1 MDFYEIIWKYQ
12 SCCIQAMVE
21 ITQSINVSR
30 TLWLIKNFCVRPS
43 KALFWSGLVR
53 VCVCRVSDGDVVV
66 FECDYSCVVSTWR
79 LFTGAA
85 LQQTDAV
92 NPLCFCVQMSCFVYL
107 WLSLT
112 CCVCVLMLSWVTVWS
127 LLSRG
132 EQEHQEKLFSASPAG
147 FHVPKPTADRI
158 NWQCYCEL
166 DT

>member
-12 SCCIQAMVE
+12 GFCNLAIVE
-21 ITQSINVSR
+21 IIQGINVSR
-30 TLWLIKNFCVRPS
+30 TLWLEELLCSTIQSIV
-43 KALFWSGLVR
+43 SGQ
-53 VCVCRVSDGDVVV
+53 VSCMFVFDDVVV
-66 FECDYSCVVSTWR
+66 FKWDYSCVISTRR

-85 LQQTDAV
+85 LQQTDTV

-107 WLSLT
+107 WLSLI
-112 CCVCVLMLSWVTVWS
+112 CCVCVLMLSWVTVCS

-132 EQEHQEKLFSASPAG
+132 EHEHQEKLFSKTPAG